1 MHCEA
6 GAPRGRRGRSA
17 YRRDQRVRLPD
28 LPNLRATCAAL
39 RGGSLTHIQVLDVH
53 QEGNSPIHRR
63 DARVKLVLALAFIV
77 AITALPAGAW
87 LSYLLVLLAIGF
99 VLGVSRIS
107 PALVLKRSLVAIPFA
122 MAALTLIFTR
132 EGTTVVAV
140 ELAQWIVS
148 ISYEGIVA
156 FSSILTKAW
165 LSVLVAT
172 MLVTSTSFPDL
183 VSAMRSLRVPKVLV
197 SVISFMY
204 RYIFIIADE
213 ALRLHRAREARSA
226 SPKGAAQGS
235 IIWKTRVLGGMIGS
249 LFLRSYERSERIHAA
264 MLSRGFDGDIRAMRS
279 RLLSPGDSLI
289 MGAFLIYL
297 LAVLLSSRIERGM

>member
-1 MHCEA
+1 MHSEP

-28 LPNLRATCAAL
+28 QPNLCATSTRL
-39 RGGSLTHIQVLDVH
+39 RGVSLAHIQVLDVH
-53 QEGNSPIHRR
+53 QEGDSPIHRR
-63 DARVKLVLALAFIV
+63 DARVKLVLTLAFIV

-99 VLGVSRIS
+99 VLGASRIS
-107 PALVLKRSLVAIPFA
+107 PAVVLKRSLVAIPFA

-140 ELAQWIVS
+140 EVARWTFS

-165 LSVLVAT
+165 LSVLIAT

-204 RYIFIIADE
+204 RYIFVIADE

-264 MLSRGFDGDIRAMRS
+264 MLSRGFDGDIRTMSS
-279 RLLSPGDSLI
+279 RELGLGDFLVI
-289 MGAFLIYL
+289 GAFLIYL
-297 LAVLLSSRIERGM
+297 LTVLLVSRIQRGT